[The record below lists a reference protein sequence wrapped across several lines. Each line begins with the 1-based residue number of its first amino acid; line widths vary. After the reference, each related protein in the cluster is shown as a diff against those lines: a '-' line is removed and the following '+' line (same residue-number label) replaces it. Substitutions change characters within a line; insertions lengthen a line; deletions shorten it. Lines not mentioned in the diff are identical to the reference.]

1 MNIQIFGTNKCFD
14 TKKATRYFK
23 ERGIRYQFIDMKEKG
38 MSKGEYLSVKQAVGG
53 IENLLDRNSRDKDTL
68 ALIEYISD
76 EDKDEKILENQKI
89 IKTPIVRNGKQATAG
104 YQPETWKRW
113 L

>member
-14 TKKATRYFK
+14 KKKAMRYFK

-38 MSKGEYLSVKQAVGG
+38 MSRGEYVSVKQAVGG
-53 IENLLDRNSRDKDTL
+53 IENLLDKDSRDKDTL

-76 EDKDEKILENQKI
+76 EDKDEKILANQKI
-89 IKTPIVRNGKQATAG
+89 IKTPVVRNGKQATVG
-104 YQPETWKRW
+104 YHPEIWKEW
-113 L
+113 T